1 MILCNVRD
9 VDSVDNVNNFD
20 LVREINSLLNKGMS
34 LNDVAKQLKTNK
46 KDLLKVMKGRDYIF
60 DKSEGCFIQEKPI
73 IQRIENLEEKQKE
86 QEKIILEL
94 LSNTKQKNELKIDND
109 ILNGE
114 IVQKSYKLN
123 KEIAERFS
131 DYCKELRGSGI
142 KSQDV
147 LSMALLEFLNKRN
160 R

>member
-1 MILCNVRD
+1 M
-9 VDSVDNVNNFD
+9 SNVNNFD

-73 IQRIENLEEKQKE
+73 IQRIEKLEQQQRE
-86 QEKIILEL
+86 ILEL

-142 KSQDV
+142 KSQDI

>member
-1 MILCNVRD
+1 M
-9 VDSVDNVNNFD
+9 NNFD

-73 IQRIENLEEKQKE
+73 IQRIEKLEQQNKE
-86 QEKIILEL
+86 ILEL

-109 ILNGE
+109 ILNGKIIGRSFKLYENTSRRFTDFCNTHRELKMYE
-114 IVQKSYKLN
+114 ILSIALEKYMEDN
-123 KEIAERFS
+123 K
-131 DYCKELRGSGI
+131 
-142 KSQDV
+142 
-147 LSMALLEFLNKRN
+147 
-160 R
+160 

>member
-1 MILCNVRD
+1 M
-9 VDSVDNVNNFD
+9 DSVNNVNNFD

-73 IQRIENLEEKQKE
+73 IQRIEKLEQQQRE
-86 QEKIILEL
+86 ILEL

-142 KSQDV
+142 KSQDI
-147 LSMALLEFLNKRN
+147 LSMALLEFLQKRN

>member
-1 MILCNVRD
+1 M
-9 VDSVDNVNNFD
+9 DSVDNFD

-73 IQRIENLEEKQKE
+73 IQRIEKLEQQQRE
-86 QEKIILEL
+86 ILEL

-114 IVQKSYKLN
+114 IIQKSYKLN
-123 KEIAERFS
+123 KSIAQRFS

-142 KSQDV
+142 KSQDI
-147 LSMALLEFLNKRN
+147 LSMALLEFLQKRN

>member
-1 MILCNVRD
+1 MN
-9 VDSVDNVNNFD
+9 NVNNFD

-73 IQRIENLEEKQKE
+73 IQRIEKLEQQQRE
-86 QEKIILEL
+86 ILEL

-142 KSQDV
+142 KSQDI